1 MSEAEA
7 PVYFFDT
14 SALLKRYHDEIGS
27 DMIES
32 AFNTSEADRWISD
45 ISIIEVYSAF
55 ARLVRTG
62 EVTPEDFQSAKLE
75 LDADIQEGR
84 LRVVVL
90 TGRDKSEAVRLI
102 EQYGL
107 AQSLRTLDALHVA
120 VMKRIGPT
128 RIQTIYCAD
137 QTLISV
143 LRTEGFTVVDP
154 ETSSTQSN
162 RE

>member
-27 DMIES
+27 DMVES
-32 AFNTSEADRWISD
+32 VFDTPEVDRWISD

-75 LDADIQEGR
+75 FNADIQDGR

-90 TGRDKSEAVRLI
+90 TDRDKAESA
-102 EQYGL
+102 L
-107 AQSLRTLDALHVA
+107 ASTHRVNRHVF
-120 VMKRIGPT
+120 I
-128 RIQTIYCAD
+128 
-137 QTLISV
+137 
-143 LRTEGFTVVDP
+143 F
-154 ETSSTQSN
+154 
-162 RE
+162 